1 MEDRRTQ
8 ALYLEMTDLAPEAY
22 GNERMPAVLKAP
34 GAERATLWTN
44 CRPHRDE
51 FPRTIPEFETL
62 VVFEVTRDF
71 RPPPAPAGEGVRG
84 HLYHR
89 TARPGQGT
97 LSGRPTLGLELVL
110 VSTRTPEGGAPFRA
124 WADFLH
130 IREIAA
136 ANVPGFT
143 RITPYENAG
152 GDGPRFLHF
161 YEMDTPDAEEAFQ
174 QMAPLTLKRM
184 KAQGNPR
191 ADEWLGHPELVIDY
205 VNTFTRV
212 GEALP

>member
-1 MEDRRTQ
+1 MEDRLTQ
-8 ALYLEMTDLAPEAY
+8 ALYLEMTDLAPETY
-22 GNERMPAVLKAP
+22 ENERMAAVLKRP
-34 GAERATLWTN
+34 GAERATSWTN

-71 RPPPAPAGEGVRG
+71 TPPPPGEGVRG

-89 TARPGQGT
+89 TARPAQGT

-110 VSTRTPEGGAPFRA
+110 VSTRTPEGAAPFRA

-143 RITPYENAG
+143 MITPYEHAG
-152 GDGPRFLHF
+152 GHGPRFLHF
-161 YEMDTPDAEEAFQ
+161 YELDSADAEEAFQ
-174 QMAPLTLKRM
+174 QMAPLTLERM
-184 KAQGNPR
+184 KAQANPR
-191 ADEWLGHPELVIDY
+191 TDEWMGHPELIIDY